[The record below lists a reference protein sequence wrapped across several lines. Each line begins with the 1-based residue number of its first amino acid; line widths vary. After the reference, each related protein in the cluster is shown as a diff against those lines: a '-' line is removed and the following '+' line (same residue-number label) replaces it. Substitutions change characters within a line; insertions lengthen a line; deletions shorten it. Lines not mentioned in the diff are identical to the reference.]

1 MVDGKALIDRIVEV
15 KRNGKSEADQAKELS
30 GMILASALRYMEKQ
44 YEKEGFDVEKNQGKL
59 RMAIGLLKGGNIEL
73 SAAGG
78 KTFVFPME
86 MALQAV
92 LAAKVND
99 EGSSDFT
106 EKGPLSFAKNQVLVI
121 KSDMEMKKALDE
133 TGEGGH
139 GKFLE
144 QIGLKM
150 ENGDA
155 LSKKEDSSELVAS
168 LRAANTITVF
178 SMETF
183 GHLRNR
189 LDDADLL
196 RALFN
201 HDVVRFDEFHIP
213 FSDRTTFINSTGSE
227 KLMVKSPEKVS
238 RAEVVFKAIDPLMD
252 KEISRN
258 TKIDEVREGEGEY
271 YYEQNHVTKL
281 SKAALERLKD
291 LGLSEQEVVDYLS
304 ARDAKNQGSYTVI
317 EKATEGIYK
326 IVPQS
331 RGEAQEQKVFSE
343 EGFLAAMYA
352 RVASEGRYTA
362 DKLKIIKESLE
373 VSKSSSQATLSE
385 TLRFK
390 KGASIAGA
398 SGTLSSIKAML
409 SFSIGNEVMQAQ
421 PSRGFETVTQ
431 LTQLIDGKIINI
443 LSLDRG
449 NGLLIFAKDQ
459 SMRRQMREIIEA
471 SGKKVIEINENTTEP
486 EMNSIKNRIQKEG
499 LIVISSEK
507 GATGIDY
514 SGTFDLVVAD
524 AHNWTKTDLIQAINR
539 NNRGNVDPAKA
550 GERILCY
557 DGNKLSLNNLDASTK
572 AEIRSRISETKIDG
586 RLTGSSKTDL
596 EALEYNARVKEA
608 IEISDALVFQVRE
621 AAMSRGIIEQLK
633 AMIAQTDDVKLSSQL
648 QELLKLL
655 VRWLKKAMWF

>member
-1 MVDGKALIDRIVEV
+1 
-15 KRNGKSEADQAKELS
+15 
-30 GMILASALRYMEKQ
+30 MEKQ

-150 ENGDA
+150 ENGDV

-252 KEISRN
+252 KE
-258 TKIDEVREGEGEY
+258 EG
-271 YYEQNHVTKL
+271 
-281 SKAALERLKD
+281 SI
-291 LGLSEQEVVDYLS
+291 EVVPDKP
-304 ARDAKNQGSYTVI
+304 A
-317 EKATEGIYK
+317 ATEAT
-326 IVPQS
+326 P
-331 RGEAQEQKVFSE
+331 AE
-343 EGFLAAMYA
+343 EP
-352 RVASEGRYTA
+352 V
-362 DKLKIIKESLE
+362 
-373 VSKSSSQATLSE
+373 
-385 TLRFK
+385 
-390 KGASIAGA
+390 
-398 SGTLSSIKAML
+398 
-409 SFSIGNEVMQAQ
+409 
-421 PSRGFETVTQ
+421 
-431 LTQLIDGKIINI
+431 
-443 LSLDRG
+443 
-449 NGLLIFAKDQ
+449 
-459 SMRRQMREIIEA
+459 
-471 SGKKVIEINENTTEP
+471 
-486 EMNSIKNRIQKEG
+486 
-499 LIVISSEK
+499 
-507 GATGIDY
+507 
-514 SGTFDLVVAD
+514 
-524 AHNWTKTDLIQAINR
+524 
-539 NNRGNVDPAKA
+539 
-550 GERILCY
+550 
-557 DGNKLSLNNLDASTK
+557 
-572 AEIRSRISETKIDG
+572 
-586 RLTGSSKTDL
+586 
-596 EALEYNARVKEA
+596 
-608 IEISDALVFQVRE
+608 
-621 AAMSRGIIEQLK
+621 
-633 AMIAQTDDVKLSSQL
+633 
-648 QELLKLL
+648 
-655 VRWLKKAMWF
+655 